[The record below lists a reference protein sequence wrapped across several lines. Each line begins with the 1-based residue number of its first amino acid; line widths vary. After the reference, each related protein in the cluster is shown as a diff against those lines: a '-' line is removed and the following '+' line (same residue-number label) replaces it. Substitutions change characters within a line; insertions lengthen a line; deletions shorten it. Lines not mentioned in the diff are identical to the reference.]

1 MSCFAVCIFTV
12 VRAGWYCEERAV
24 SALWPDGVAGHGG
37 QHVGW
42 GPWEHGDAFGAGN
55 LAKCQRAGSSAGTA
69 RSPFH
74 LRFFTLAVQQCWG
87 IMGTSA
93 ELVVGVSCPS
103 QWGAVWERV
112 PSAQQ
117 CMGGHRGHAPY
128 GTTSSQRSHFLVPHS
143 IRALFRAR
151 MTLGNLHP
159 SLKRPFQGRWN
170 NTKSTPLKP
179 PGPQPHGRA
188 ALPFPHQLWA
198 RRGLGAGCRDSAPR
212 WSREP
217 LGLRDGLGAPAGD
230 RETKCPFSPGKMRV
244 CERGGECP
252 RPRGAES
259 RELAVCSPWSS
270 PARAPLPRVQ
280 EAHAFPSRWVYVR
293 HACAL
298 LIRVFF
304 FPCSWV
310 FPPLPTPA
318 MHL

>member
-1 MSCFAVCIFTV
+1 MLGHHGDLSGTGGWGVVSITVGSCL
-12 VRAGWYCEERAV
+12 GK
-24 SALWPDGVAGHGG
+24 SALGTTVHGG
-37 QHVGW
+37 
-42 GPWEHGDAFGAGN
+42 
-55 LAKCQRAGSSAGTA
+55 R
-69 RSPFH
+69 
-74 LRFFTLAVQQCWG
+74 
-87 IMGTSA
+87 
-93 ELVVGVSCPS
+93 
-103 QWGAVWERV
+103 
-112 PSAQQ
+112 
-117 CMGGHRGHAPY
+117 RGHAPY
-128 GTTSSQRSHFLVPHS
+128 GTTSSQSSHFLVPHS

-310 FPPLPTPA
+310 FPPPSHPRDASIILIVFIPLFVFCKSPVLEVLRKINGIFRACLPGC
-318 MHL
+318 